1 MIWGAMLLAAAAA
14 WVAHRERVK
23 AAALAERNRALQ
35 DMNQRLETMKSRV
48 ESVLHYTMDPVV
60 AQMVIHQQ
68 LRNEKRRITV
78 LFADLEGFTT
88 RSETQAPEVS
98 VAELN
103 RMYSS
108 MEPILRQYRGHLDKY
123 IGDGMMAEFGVPHL
137 VQRHALLGTL
147 AGLKMQEQMRSGAF
161 PWRMRIGIANG
172 PALVGLMGSEHRKNY
187 TALGD
192 TVNLASRLQA
202 FAPAGG
208 VCVDQNCHEAVARW
222 FHTRRIRKGLAPFEA
237 DRLEEKLGAL
247 RELIRVTGSA
257 EHCLEAAKICLS
269 LGDPAGA
276 LEYQRKALQ
285 LDPKR
290 GRSLEEGLHGVL
302 TCEEKEHVDV
312 RGKRER
318 IAAFEVLGLKDPFDD
333 HVRVPRAAVRLYEEL
348 AEGLPLP
355 GETLLPLEALEGCLG
370 HAKVTAALAA
380 MLARAAGLD
389 DQEQRDALWAGYLH
403 DIGKRNVPEYL
414 LGGERL
420 AQLRPQDREILESH
434 AAEGRRV
441 VEELRLPVRAP
452 VLDAVAKHHEPWTDA
467 PLLGRIV
474 QLAEEYEELTAWRP
488 DHEPW
493 EPWCAV
499 GELGR
504 QVSEGRFDPK
514 LGAVFLRLLEAE
526 L

>member
-1 MIWGAMLLAAAAA
+1 MTELYL
-14 WVAHRERVK
+14 V
-23 AAALAERNRALQ
+23 AALAALWFAYRESLKGAALSEKNKALQ
-35 DMNQRLETMKSRV
+35 DMNQRLEAMKSRV

-88 RSETQAPEVS
+88 RSETMAPEVS

-108 MEPILRQYRGHLDKY
+108 MEPILRRYRGHLDKY

-137 VQRHALLGTL
+137 VRRHALLGTI
-147 AGLKMQEQMRSGAF
+147 AGLKMQERMKEGDF

-172 PALVGLMGSEHRKNY
+172 PALVGLMGSDHRKNY

-202 FAPAGG
+202 FAPPGG
-208 VCVDQNCHEAVARW
+208 VCIDQNAHEAVSRW
-222 FHTRRIRKGLAPFEA
+222 FNTRRIRKGLAPYEA

-247 RELIRVTGSA
+247 KELIRVTGSV

-269 LGDPAGA
+269 LGDPSGA
-276 LEYQRKALQ
+276 LEFQRKALQ

-290 GRSLEEGLHGVL
+290 GRSIEEGLHGVL

-312 RGKRER
+312 RGKRDR
-318 IAAFEVLGLKDPFDD
+318 IAAFEVLGLRDPFDD
-333 HVRVPRAAVRLYEEL
+333 HLRVPRAAVRVFEEL
-348 AEGLPLP
+348 SQGLPLP
-355 GETLLPLEALEGCLG
+355 ADVLLPVEALEGCLG
-370 HAKVTAALAA
+370 HAKISAALCA
-380 MLARAAGLD
+380 LLGRALGLD
-389 DQEQRDALWAGYLH
+389 EKEQREALWAGYLH
-403 DIGKRNVPEYL
+403 DIGKRNIPEYL
-414 LGGERL
+414 LGGDRM
-420 AQLRPQDREILESH
+420 AQLRPQDREIIQSH
-434 AAEGRRV
+434 AGESRRV
-441 VEELRLPVRAP
+441 ASELGLPVQAH
-452 VLDAVAKHHEPWTDA
+452 VLEAVARHHENWSEA
-467 PLLGRIV
+467 PLLSRMV
-474 QLAEEYEELTAWRP
+474 QLCEEYEELTAWRP

-499 GELGR
+499 GEIGR
-504 QVSEGRFDPK
+504 QITEGRFDPK
-514 LGAVFLRLLEAE
+514 VGAVFLRTLENE